1 MTLSG
6 YLHDRM
12 TVALVVALLL
22 HAAVALG
29 VGFDLATQTPLE
41 TNQSLDIILVNWASE
56 DEPDDPDYLAQASQ
70 RGGGDTTDPVRPTER
85 VSALTPSLDQ
95 GDAELNTQPAAPD
108 AAVDSRRYI
117 TASEAETTTALE
129 ESQDASEEIPLP
141 SAEELIMQAQEM
153 ARLNAELT
161 DTRMIRSKSPRR
173 KFISANTRQY
183 EFASYMQAWVAKVE
197 RVGNLNYPE
206 EARQRNVNGSLIMTV
221 GINTDGSIES
231 ITVQQPS
238 GYDVLDKAAQQIV
251 QIAAPYAPL
260 PPELSA
266 SVDVLH
272 ITRTWKFS
280 QGKMSEQ

>member
-1 MTLSG
+1 MTFSD

-12 TVALVVALLL
+12 SVALLVALVL

-29 VGFDLATQTPLE
+29 VGFDLATQTPVE
-41 TNQSLDIILVNWASE
+41 PNQSLDIVLVNWASE
-56 DEPDDPDYLAQASQ
+56 EAPDDPDYLAQASQ
-70 RGGGDTTDPVRPTER
+70 RGGGDTTDPVRPTEQ

-95 GDAELNTQPAAPD
+95 GDAEVNTQQAAP
-108 AAVDSRRYI
+108 AEAVDSRRYI
-117 TASEAETTTALE
+117 TATESETTTELD
-129 ESQDASEEIPLP
+129 ESADESEEIPLP
-141 SAEELIMQAQEM
+141 TAQELIMQAQEM

-161 DTRMIRSKSPRR
+161 DTQMVRSKSPRR

-206 EARQRNVNGSLIMTV
+206 EARQRNVSGSLIMTV

-231 ITVQQPS
+231 ITIQQPS
-238 GYDVLDKAAQQIV
+238 GYDVLDQAAQQIV
-251 QIAAPYAPL
+251 QIAAPYTPL
-260 PPELSA
+260 PAELTEN
-266 SVDVLH
+266 VDVLH

-280 QGKMSEQ
+280 QGTISEQ